1 MKILVF
7 ADVHGCY
14 NSLCALEKTDDFKN
28 ADKIVFLGDVLFG
41 YSRPNECIDFLRK
54 NNCYC
59 IIGNN
64 DSYVCKGATTGQLRE
79 MEDQKKQQMQWMQKN
94 ISEENKQIVRSWSKH
109 LKLDIDD
116 KKFYFSHFDWIN
128 VDNEERMSKISTK
141 FDLEGRNKMF
151 NQIDA
156 QYYVF
161 GHEHYYNFFANDK
174 KQYYSVGSLGI
185 TNPGS
190 YLIIDCDKDNVSI
203 QQKFVDFDIDFEI
216 DLLNKAGYPY
226 DKKRLKKY

>member
-7 ADVHGCY
+7 TDVHGCF

-41 YSRPNECIDFLRK
+41 YSRPNECIEFLRK
-54 NNCYC
+54 NNCHC
-59 IIGNN
+59 LIGNN
-64 DSYVCKGATTGQLRE
+64 DAYVCCGATSGQLKE
-79 MEDQKKQQMQWMQKN
+79 MQEQKKQQMQWFKEH
-94 ISEENKQIVRSWSKH
+94 ISDENKSIVRKWDKY
-109 LKLDIDD
+109 LQLTVDN
-116 KKFYFSHFDWIN
+116 KKFCFAHFDWVDI
-128 VDNEERMSKISTK
+128 DNEQRMSKICTK
-141 FDLEGRNKMF
+141 RDLEARKKMF
-151 NQIDA
+151 KQFDA
-156 QYYVF
+156 QYYFF
-161 GHEHYYNFFANDK
+161 GHEHNYNFFANDQ

-190 YLIIDCDKDNVSI
+190 YLLIDCNNNDVSI

-226 DKKRLKKY
+226 DKSRLKKF